1 MKVLVDTNILLD
13 VALQRDPHL
22 ADSDGAVRW
31 CESHPGDAF
40 IAWHSVSNSYYLLA
54 KRLDDASARDFIKA
68 LLDMFEVAEQTRRP
82 PNSRCTCRSRIST
95 TRFKRS
101 RRSPWA
107 RMSSSPGTNPTM
119 RDRRFPHR
127 PPGSFSLRLDRELV

>member
-68 LLDMFEVAEQTRRP
+68 LLDMFEVAETDTASAKLALHLPIKDFDDALQAVAAVAMGADVIVTRDKSDYAGSPVPAQTPRE
-82 PNSRCTCRSRIST
+82 
-95 TRFKRS
+95 FL
-101 RRSPWA
+101 A
-107 RMSSSPGTNPTM
+107 
-119 RDRRFPHR
+119 
-127 PPGSFSLRLDRELV
+127 SLGP